1 LAAVSFRLSAVT
13 SRSTRDGVYSAAQAE
28 RGEKTYKARCET
40 CHMSDQFS
48 GYVFM
53 QSWTGQTVD
62 ALYDNLR
69 RTMPK
74 DNPGSLKPQDYADI
88 IAYLLKINRLPAGDV
103 DLKGTKPA
111 MKEVVIEAPEK

>member
-1 LAAVSFRLSAVT
+1 
-13 SRSTRDGVYSAAQAE
+13 
-28 RGEKTYKARCET
+28 
-40 CHMSDQFS
+40 MSDQFS

-62 ALYDNLR
+62 ALYDSLR